1 MNEYSDSFEFLQEY
15 STEFKERQA
24 LSRISNSI
32 VECRWKDKG
41 VCAQWR
47 EITGESATPWRNVF
61 AILSSKASDSSNMS
75 VQIHLDPVSH
85 EKAVRIGNGD
95 AAEGIRKALAQYVIN
110 D

>member
-15 STEFKERQA
+15 SVEFVERQA

-41 VCAQWR
+41 ICAQWR
-47 EITGESATPWRNVF
+47 EIVGESATPWLNVF
-61 AILSSKASDSSNMS
+61 AMRSDTASNPDNMP

-85 EKAVRIGNGD
+85 GKAIRIGNGD
-95 AAEGIRKALAQYVIN
+95 AAEGIRKALAQYLG
-110 D
+110 DD